1 MGSCFSRNFSRWLL
15 HNNISCLN
23 QPWDIL
29 YNSFS
34 INSEFKRLLGNLDW
48 KQGIVTE
55 HRNKK
60 IIYCDPW
67 RSCIKEAS
75 IQLLTEK
82 NLEFDQIAK
91 ESLFSCNSILITL
104 GLSEVWFDKYNE
116 SIILNQVPLRAL
128 MEGEDKWCNKFAS
141 YDETIFSL
149 SEIIDLT
156 RKYIRDDMIF
166 FLTLS
171 PVPLKYT
178 ASGLDIRVANNLSK
192 SLLHAA
198 IQKVCEIYK
207 NVIYFPSY
215 EIVQS
220 FVERNFKIWQEDGR
234 HVTAEVVHRI
244 CKIFA
249 ENYFPNQMVS
259 TRNDFWV
266 PFVNKN
272 GSIIGKLYLDGSSEI
287 TL

>member
-1 MGSCFSRNFSRWLL
+1 V
-15 HNNISCLN
+15 
-23 QPWDIL
+23 
-29 YNSFS
+29 
-34 INSEFKRLLGNLDW
+34 DW

-55 HRNKK
+55 HHDRKV
-60 IIYCDPW
+60 IYSDPW
-67 RSCIKEAS
+67 RSWIKESS
-75 IQLLTEK
+75 IQLLVEK
-82 NLEFDQIAK
+82 NTEFDQVVK
-91 ESLFSCNSILITL
+91 KSLFSCNSILITL

-128 MEGEDKWCNKFAS
+128 MEGDSKWCNKFAS
-141 YDETIFSL
+141 YDETVFSL

-156 RKYIRDDMIF
+156 RKSIRDDVIF

-192 SLLHAA
+192 SLLHVA
-198 IQKVCEIYK
+198 IQKVCEIHK

-220 FVERNFKIWQEDGR
+220 LVERDYNVWQEDRR
-234 HVTAEVVHRI
+234 HVTAKVVHHI

-249 ENYFPNQMVS
+249 ENYFSNQMTS
-259 TRNDFWV
+259 IRNDFWV